1 MGETLEG
8 TYSLRERVNKEKSLK
23 IQEIDWGGSVS
34 KCPREA
40 EGENNCRQGRD
51 TSPPRKGKAVSAND
65 GQQGWVWEL
74 RSSHPMIN
82 HFLVKLGAGDESL

>member
-1 MGETLEG
+1 M
-8 TYSLRERVNKEKSLK
+8 YRVLTVLFQASAQVL
-23 IQEIDWGGSVS
+23 GRSGPLSVLPS
-34 KCPREA
+34 RKCEDDRA
-40 EGENNCRQGRD
+40 GLVVRENNCRQGRD

-82 HFLVKLGAGDESL
+82 HFFVKLGAGDKSL